1 MAAMAGS
8 RFQVTLGLMAALA
21 MGGPAACAQSQP
33 TVRHHREVVVENAV
47 SPQVEQAEAAIEKR
61 DFAAAEPL
69 LTKAVADN
77 PKDYRAWYDL
87 GYVYGSTGRKPE
99 QVDAYRKAVA
109 AKPDVF
115 ESNFVLGLA
124 LLAANDSE
132 GATFLRVATRLQPS
146 SQPEEKLYLAWL
158 TLGRAL
164 KNSQPNEAL
173 DAFRRAAALQPKDSA
188 PHLGAAELLEKR
200 NDLTGAE
207 KEFQQAAELDPK
219 SSEAL
224 AGLVNVYS
232 QSKRLPQAESALRA
246 YLALSPQSATAHLQ
260 LARVLAAEGK
270 SDDAAEELQTVLKLS
285 PDDPDALREVAAMN
299 TAAKKYD
306 QAAIQYRALIQQSP
320 KDPRLH
326 YALGSVL
333 MQQHKFPEA
342 QREFIATLQLKPDL
356 AEAYGDLAV
365 AANENKDYPLVLR
378 VLDARVRYLPETPAT
393 YFLRAT
399 AYDNMK
405 AYKEAAENYRQ
416 FLAAANGKYPDQE
429 WQARHRLIA
438 IDPKARKK

>member
-1 MAAMAGS
+1 MARNRS
-8 RFQVTLGLMAALA
+8 RLALWLAAALA
-21 MGGPAACAQSQP
+21 LGGPAGRAQTKG
-33 TVRHHREVVVENAV
+33 TVRHHRDVVVENAV

-69 LTKAVADN
+69 LTKAVADD

-99 QVDAYRKAVA
+99 QIDAYRRAVA

-115 ESNFVLGLA
+115 ESNLVLGLA
-124 LLAANDSE
+124 LLAANDPE
-132 GATFLRVATRLQPS
+132 GATFLRAATRLKPTS
-146 SQPEEKLYLAWL
+146 RPVENLALVWL

-164 KNSQPNEAL
+164 QDSRPDEAL
-173 DAFRRAAALQPKDSA
+173 EAFHQAAALQPKDPA
-188 PHLGAAELLEKR
+188 PHLSAAELLEKR
-200 NDLTGAE
+200 GDLDAAE
-207 KEFQQAAELDPK
+207 KEFKQAVELDPK

-224 AGLVNVYS
+224 AGLVNVCTKT
-232 QSKRLPQAESALRA
+232 KRLPEAESALRA
-246 YLALSPQSATAHLQ
+246 YLGQNPQSATGHLQ
-260 LARVLAAEGK
+260 LARVLAAQGK
-270 SDDAAEELQTVLKLS
+270 NDEAADELSVVLKLS
-285 PDDPDALREVAAMN
+285 PDDPDALREMAGMN
-299 TAAKKYD
+299 AAAKKYD
-306 QAAIQYRALIQQSP
+306 EAARQYRALIQQSP
-320 KDPRLH
+320 KDAQLH

-342 QREFIATLQLKPDL
+342 QQEFIATLQIKPDL

-365 AANENKDYPLVLR
+365 AAGENKNYPLVLR
-378 VLDARVRYLPETPAT
+378 VLDARAHYLPETPGT

-429 WQARHRLIA
+429 WQARHRLVA

>member
-1 MAAMAGS
+1 MA
-8 RFQVTLGLMAALA
+8 LGLALA
-21 MGGPAACAQSQP
+21 LAACGLPARAQSKP
-33 TVRHHREVVVENAV
+33 TVRHHRDVVVENAV

-69 LTKAVADN
+69 LAKAVADN

-99 QVDAYRKAVA
+99 QIDAYRKAVA

-124 LLAANDSE
+124 LLAAGDPD
-132 GATFLRVATRLQPS
+132 GASFLRAATRLKPS
-146 SQPEEKLYLAWL
+146 SHPEENLALTWL

-164 KNSQPNEAL
+164 QDSQPDEAL
-173 DAFRRAAALQPKDSA
+173 EAFHQAATLQPKDAA
-188 PHLGAAELLEKR
+188 PHLSAAAVLEKR
-200 NDLTGAE
+200 NDLPAAE
-207 KEFQQAAELDPK
+207 KEFMQAAELDPK

-224 AGLVNVYS
+224 AGLVNVYTKG
-232 QSKRLPQAESALRA
+232 KRLPEAESALRA
-246 YLALSPQSATAHLQ
+246 YLAQNPQSVTAHLQ
-260 LARVLAAEGK
+260 LARVLAAEKK
-270 SDDAAEELQTVLKLS
+270 SDEAAEELQTVLKLS
-285 PDDPDALREVAAMN
+285 PNHPTALREVAGMN
-299 TAAKKYD
+299 AAAKKYD
-306 QAAIQYRALIQQSP
+306 QAAAQYRALIQQEP
-320 KDPRLH
+320 KDPQLH

-333 MQQHKFPEA
+333 MQLHKFPEA
-342 QREFIATLQLKPDL
+342 QQEFIATLQIKPDL

-365 AANENKDYPLVLR
+365 AANENKNYPLVLR
-378 VLDARVRYLPETPAT
+378 VLDARARYLPETAAT

-405 AYKEAAENYRQ
+405 AYKEASENYRQ